1 MIGFGVTSPG
11 IVESAGTKTP
21 MEVVARQ
28 FAWLPAKIALPGLMT
43 TFALFMRIFIMLK
56 KW

>member
-43 TFALFMRIFIMLK
+43 TFALFMRIFIMPR

>member
-1 MIGFGVTSPG
+1 MIGFGVTSQG
-11 IVESAGTKTP
+11 SVESAETKTP

-43 TFALFMRIFIMLK
+43 TFALFMRIFIMLG